1 MNSTKETTQTTKY
14 HRWLDMFEMQDL
26 NQLSYAILMQIL
38 AKYIQTP
45 WKLNAMEPKN
55 HLSFGVSAVKV
66 SGGV

>member
-1 MNSTKETTQTTKY
+1 
-14 HRWLDMFEMQDL
+14 MFEMQDL